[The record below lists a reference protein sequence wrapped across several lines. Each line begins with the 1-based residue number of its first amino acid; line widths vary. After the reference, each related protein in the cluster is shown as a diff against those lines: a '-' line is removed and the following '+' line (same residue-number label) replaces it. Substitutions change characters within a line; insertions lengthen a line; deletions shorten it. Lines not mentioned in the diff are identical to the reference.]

1 VHFDLRSR
9 KKIGQKIIMVGTNG
23 NKFKEIRS
31 HFENNIKYKNMDLN
45 FINYPKE
52 NEKNNKAYI

>member
-1 VHFDLRSR
+1 
-9 KKIGQKIIMVGTNG
+9 MVGTNG